1 MSTKFSAHPDLAV
14 EQLQRAELTARQN
27 SNKSHTN
34 HRRHKSAGATTSL
47 SGSRQTTPT
56 KSVSAASKNATKNN
70 PITTTTTKNTTN
82 SAFPRLSPVRTPT
95 QQNVDVVLDNKFA
108 YNANPN
114 SNAAAALD
122 AGIDIDAMVLAYIDD
137 IDLNSYDGADDD
149 VYIQNPKN
157 SRSHTTKDCV
167 DSAPSP
173 STLRWSATGGA
184 VANATNLQDYSNA
197 DVDETDNMGHRFR
210 RTAYDCNSRQP
221 QQQPHY
227 QPNLSDDYFIAD
239 PCASSNSSPIH
250 AISDGCA
257 SGLSSALSTPSA
269 STLSSPL
276 STPTRLAPHFRQN
289 QNHLQHQRNSNC
301 CQKAASDCGGGSG
314 GGTSDSDKG
323 CNHPHHHSDQHLHH
337 HQQHNHHHHHHNQRE
352 MASSMSLKSTSKAA
366 TTAALAATA
375 ASSSTSTSS
384 SSSNGCKKS
393 QKFDPRLLGPS
404 RYRQLLPVV
413 LCILSFAIVFS
424 ILIVYMDTTEI
435 RHKQFRL
442 NMSRDYE
449 FFGVAQDD
457 PTLIAFLR
465 EIHMRKYPM
474 HFLKN
479 APLDDPSSSS
489 ALSSTSS
496 STAVT
501 SPTSA
506 SSATN
511 FNFSTHYEGLTP
523 EMAHYVADLVGGKEH
538 GSVIQSLPGAM
549 GHLMTA
555 PWLAS
560 TLNWVGLLVEPEPR
574 RFFTLR
580 KQNAQRPGLQVVHAC
595 ISPSPYPKEVTIH
608 NEESEVRINS
618 LLDEETSWF
627 NSRVKCFPLYSL
639 MLACNRVEYDLLSL
653 GVHGHELEILQTLPF
668 DRVQI
673 EVISIHLSEDIARGY
688 VDALTQFLASKS
700 YKLQKTFGRNYFY
713 QRNKTT
719 SRTRKKDI
727 LLLKTP

>member
-1 MSTKFSAHPDLAV
+1 MSTKFSAHPDLAI
-14 EQLQRAELTARQN
+14 EQLQRAESTARQN
-27 SNKSHTN
+27 SNKAHAH
-34 HRRHKSAGATTSL
+34 HRRHHSAGTGNTSATNS
-47 SGSRQTTPT
+47 PT
-56 KSVSAASKNATKNN
+56 KSAKNAAKQL
-70 PITTTTTKNTTN
+70 N
-82 SAFPRLSPVRTPT
+82 SNGATASATAEQSDATRAEPQEAHFNAAFPRLTPVRTYNTTTSSHNAPH
-95 QQNVDVVLDNKFA
+95 VDALDNKFA
-108 YNANPN
+108 YNRDGVDVNT
-114 SNAAAALD
+114 
-122 AGIDIDAMVLAYIDD
+122 MVLAYIDD
-137 IDLNSYDGADDD
+137 IDLNCDDDDD
-149 VYIQNPKN
+149 VYC
-157 SRSHTTKDCV
+157 RSSNTKDCV
-167 DSAPSP
+167 DCTPAT
-173 STLRWSATGGA
+173 TLRWSAA
-184 VANATNLQDYSNA
+184 AAAAQESA
-197 DVDETDNMGHRFR
+197 AHAMSVDEPDYLQHRFS
-210 RTAYDCNSRQP
+210 RTAADNCNSRHP
-221 QQQPHY
+221 QLQ
-227 QPNLSDDYFIAD
+227 SVDYYTAD
-239 PCASSNSSPIH
+239 PRASPIH

-257 SGLSSALSTPSA
+257 SGVSSALSSPSA
-269 STLSSPL
+269 STVSSPL
-276 STPTRLAPHFRQN
+276 STPTRLAPHFQQN
-289 QNHLQHQRNSNC
+289 QNQPNSSNC
-301 CQKAASDCGGGSG
+301 CQKSLASGCCGGGG

-323 CNHPHHHSDQHLHH
+323 CNHLHQHHHTQHLHLHH
-337 HQQHNHHHHHHNQRE
+337 HHHKHQHT
-352 MASSMSLKSTSKAA
+352 MTSSTTLKSTSKAA
-366 TTAALAATA
+366 AAAAA
-375 ASSSTSTSS
+375 AAAAESS
-384 SSSNGCKKS
+384 SSGCKKS
-393 QKFDPRLLGPS
+393 QKYDPQLLGPS

-479 APLDDPSSSS
+479 APIDDVTSS
-489 ALSSTSS
+489 ASPAVAAAAAAAAATAAAGAAR
-496 STAVT
+496 STAAT
-501 SPTSA
+501 SGE
-506 SSATN
+506 ATTTH
-511 FNFSTHYEGLTP
+511 FNFSNHYEGITA
-523 EMAHYVADLVGGKEH
+523 EMAHYVADLVGGKEN
-538 GSVIQSLPGAM
+538 GAYIQSLPGAM

-555 PWLAS
+555 PWLAA
-560 TLNWVGLLVEPEPR
+560 TLNWAGLVVEPEPR

-595 ISPSPYPKEVTIH
+595 ISPNPYPKEVTIH

-639 MLACNRVEYDLLSL
+639 MLACNRVTYDLLSL

-673 EVISIHLSEDIARGY
+673 EVISIHLTDDIARGY
-688 VDALTQFLASKS
+688 VNELTKFLAGKS

-713 QRNKTT
+713 QRIKTT

>member
-27 SNKSHTN
+27 SNKSHTH
-34 HRRHKSAGATTSL
+34 HRRHHSAGAGTTS
-47 SGSRQTTPT
+47 GSNTPT
-56 KSVSAASKNATKNN
+56 KSAKNAAKQLNSNGALTSA
-70 PITTTTTKNTTN
+70 TAADQTN
-82 SAFPRLSPVRTPT
+82 LSGAARAEQQKAHFDGAFPRLTPARTYNTTASSHT
-95 QQNVDVVLDNKFA
+95 QQHVDALDNKFA
-108 YNANPN
+108 YNTDVVDVNT
-114 SNAAAALD
+114 
-122 AGIDIDAMVLAYIDD
+122 MVLAYIDD
-137 IDLNSYDGADDD
+137 IDLNCDDEDDD
-149 VYIQNPKN
+149 VYIRNAN
-157 SRSHTTKDCV
+157 SRSSNTKDCT
-167 DSAPSP
+167 DCTPST
-173 STLRWSATGGA
+173 TLRWSAA
-184 VANATNLQDYSNA
+184 AATTQEQPEHAMSADEPDYLQ
-197 DVDETDNMGHRFR
+197 HRFS
-210 RTAYDCNSRQP
+210 RTADNCNSRHP
-221 QQQPHY
+221 QLQR
-227 QPNLSDDYFIAD
+227 NCVDYYTAD
-239 PCASSNSSPIH
+239 PRASPIH
-250 AISDGCA
+250 AISDGCG
-257 SGLSSALSTPSA
+257 SGVSSALSSPSA
-269 STLSSPL
+269 STVSSPL
-276 STPTRLAPHFRQN
+276 STPTRLAPHFQQN
-289 QNHLQHQRNSNC
+289 QNQPNNSNC
-301 CQKAASDCGGGSG
+301 CQKSLASGCCCGGDAG
-314 GGTSDSDKG
+314 GGGYTSDSDKG
-323 CNHPHHHSDQHLHH
+323 CKHQHHHSQHL
-337 HQQHNHHHHHHNQRE
+337 QLHHHHHHHHQHQHQHQHT
-352 MASSMSLKSTSKAA
+352 MTSSTSLKSTSKAA
-366 TTAALAATA
+366 AAAAAAAVA
-375 ASSSTSTSS
+375 ASSSSS
-384 SSSNGCKKS
+384 SSGCKKS
-393 QKFDPRLLGPS
+393 QKYDPRLLGPS

-479 APLDDPSSSS
+479 APIDD
-489 ALSSTSS
+489 A
-496 STAVT
+496 TA
-501 SPTSA
+501 SPAVVAAAGAA
-506 SSATN
+506 SLTATAGGAATTH
-511 FNFSTHYEGLTP
+511 FNFSNHYEGLSA
-523 EMAHYVADLVGGKEH
+523 EMAHYVADLVGGKDN
-538 GSVIQSLPGAM
+538 GAFIQSLPGAM

-555 PWLAS
+555 PWLAA
-560 TLNWVGLLVEPEPR
+560 TLNWAGLVVEPEPR

-595 ISPSPYPKEVTIH
+595 ISPNPYPKEVTIH

-639 MLACNRVEYDLLSL
+639 MLACNRVTYDLLSL

-688 VDALTQFLASKS
+688 VNELTKFLADKS

-713 QRNKTT
+713 QRIKTT